1 MCDFYRMVKSK
12 QDELDL
18 NTCNYTRRSSLDY
31 NAIDKLVLPK
41 ETLSKKCSSENAV
54 SSPNTLQRLTF
65 PRFAIHKDFGT
76 FFPNGYPTVHGSGRL
91 FHSVR
96 IRGPLKMNEVM
107 FWLKVVSEVFI
118 IFTTMV
124 KNV

>member
-31 NAIDKLVLPK
+31 NAIDKLVIPK

-65 PRFAIHKDFGT
+65 PRFDIHKDFGN
-76 FFPNGYPTVHGSGRL
+76 FFPMVTQRSTDPADSFILSGSVDR
-91 FHSVR
+91 
-96 IRGPLKMNEVM
+96 LKMNEVM

>member
-1 MCDFYRMVKSK
+1 MYDFYRMVKSK

-31 NAIDKLVLPK
+31 NAIDKLVIPK

-65 PRFAIHKDFGT
+65 PRFAIHKDFGI
-76 FFPNGYPTVHGSGRL
+76 FFPNGYPNGP
-91 FHSVR
+91 R
-96 IRGPLKMNEVM
+96 IRQTLSFCPDPWAPENE
-107 FWLKVVSEVFI
+107 
-118 IFTTMV
+118 
-124 KNV
+124 

>member
-31 NAIDKLVLPK
+31 NAIDKLVIPK

-65 PRFAIHKDFGT
+65 PRFAIHKDFGI
-76 FFPNGYPTVHGSGRL
+76 FFPTVTQRSTDPADSVILSGS
-91 FHSVR
+91 VD
-96 IRGPLKMNEVM
+96 P
-107 FWLKVVSEVFI
+107 
-118 IFTTMV
+118 
-124 KNV
+124 